1 MVRSSTLGHHH
12 KEVLNPP
19 ERFLTDA
26 GCSVLKKITL
36 VDLDNWV
43 VIGVSGGL
51 WNQSNRIR
59 WFGIFS
65 KAIAFWL
72 GIWCHRQSLSIFI
85 LSREDR
91 LRVGSCQAQGNQAK
105 YLFCFYI
112 FDSIVYSGL
121 ELIGRLDFSMV
132 GNCSSSDLWIS
143 LAPTVMV
150 TSLVNWRNMYV
161 FSLYVKEIKIDN
173 WFSDFFLNELL

>member
-1 MVRSSTLGHHH
+1 MVRSGTLGHHH

-26 GCSVLKKITL
+26 GCSVLKKITS
-36 VDLDNWV
+36 VDFDIWV

-51 WNQSNRIR
+51 WNQSDRIR

-72 GIWCHRQSLSIFI
+72 GIWCHRQWLSIFI

-105 YLFCFYI
+105 YLFFFYI
-112 FDSIVYSGL
+112 FDSIVYCGL

-132 GNCSSSDLWIS
+132 GNCSASDLWIS

-150 TSLVNWRNMYV
+150 TSLVNWTNMYV
-161 FSLYVKEIKIDN
+161 CTKSIC
-173 WFSDFFLNELL
+173 